1 MSYEPAISIKNL
13 GKCYQIYS
21 RPRDRLMQM
30 LMRGRKQ
37 YFREFWALRH
47 VSLDINPGEVV
58 GVIGC
63 NGSGKSTLLQIV
75 CGTLSPT
82 EGDIHVRGRVAALLE
97 LGAGFNP
104 EFSGRENIFLNGAI
118 IGLTPAEMNDRYDNI
133 VEFSGIGDFIEQPVK
148 TYSSGM
154 YIRLAFSIAINV
166 DPDVLVI
173 DEALSVGDGSFA
185 RKSFDK
191 IMTLKDAGKTILFCS
206 HSMYQVEAICNRV
219 LWLKHGQPQMLDD
232 PSNAVVAYN
241 NYLNFGEKIS
251 NPGFLDVESQVI
263 SGTSTFT
270 QVSVAVDGTV
280 GKELHAISCES
291 TVSVMIEFK
300 SDPALPVP
308 SVAVMLTDI
317 AAKPVT
323 SVGTANDGVVL
334 TRTPEGL
341 SRVKLT
347 FNHIALLKG
356 TYWVYAFLMCEKG
369 IHFYEYANMV
379 AQLHIV
385 QRGLELGVVALPH
398 QWS

>member
-1 MSYEPAISIKNL
+1 
-13 GKCYQIYS
+13 
-21 RPRDRLMQM
+21 MQM